1 MSNESNSTSYPV
13 SPKVIASSVA
23 ALLVPVVVAL
33 LDAIVANAA
42 LGTELGAWAPVAYAG
57 LGALSAAF
65 AGYLVRDSARG

>member
-57 LGALSAAF
+57 IGALSAAV
-65 AGYLVRDSARG
+65 AGWATRDDRRV

>member
-1 MSNESNSTSYPV
+1 MSNESNAAAQAV